1 MMKTRLNPQK
11 LWIFGTIAFGGL
23 ALLSFTNEQN
33 EGKAAEKPN
42 VIVIY
47 TDDLGWKELSY
58 SGNTRL
64 KTPNIDQLAAEGTQF
79 TQAYSSAPICSPSR
93 AGLVTG
99 RYQQRFGFEYLTP
112 LEQPIDPNNDP
123 RKVYAKPTEKRLSLR
138 ETNIDP
144 EQFAKI
150 KKGIPETE
158 LTFGEIFKSA
168 GYATALIGKWHLG
181 EVEGYFPDQHGFD
194 YFFGCLN
201 WGSLFA
207 YEDNPDVISRP
218 PYYSDKLA
226 ASRTGSYRWVKGR
239 EEVIEKGYIT
249 DVLADESIQFI
260 EKSTKAKKPFFL
272 YLPFTAVHDPLQAK
286 KSDFEQIKSV
296 QDSATR
302 IQLAMTK
309 SLDDAVGKINNYLK
323 KNGLDKNT
331 IIFFSSD
338 NGGPTYY
345 RTVDNSPLRGGKLS
359 HFEGGI
365 RVPYFIKYPNVI
377 PSGKVYNLPVSNLD
391 IFPTALAA
399 AGLAVPD
406 ARQIDGVNLIPYIS
420 GKNTARPHETLFWRN
435 GFSKAARKGDWKL
448 YVNDRNG
455 VKFLFDLA
463 KDPGETTDVS
473 KSNPDKLK
481 ELENELKNWESQL
494 VDPKWPNRSTTLLEV
509 GKDFFYF
516 PI

>member
-1 MMKTRLNPQK
+1 MKKIK
-11 LWIFGTIAFGGL
+11 LLTYTGIATLGVA
-23 ALLSFTNEQN
+23 ALIALSGANNADSAKQ
-33 EGKAAEKPN
+33 PN

-64 KTPNIDQLAAEGTQF
+64 KTPNIDQLSAEGTRF

-123 RKVYAKPTEKRLSLR
+123 RKVYRKPVEKRVSVN
-138 ETNIDP
+138 EFDVDP
-144 EQFAKI
+144 EKFAKI
-150 KKGIPETE
+150 KKGIPESE
-158 LTFGEIFKSA
+158 LTFGEIFKNA

-181 EVEGYFPDQHGFD
+181 EVEGYFPDQNGFD

-201 WGSLFA
+201 WGSLFG
-207 YEDNPDVISRP
+207 YEDDPTIVSSP
-218 PYYSDKLA
+218 AYYSDKLP
-226 ASRTGSYRWVKGR
+226 ASRTGSYRWVRGR
-239 EEVIEKGYIT
+239 EEVIEKRYIT
-249 DVLADESIQFI
+249 DVLTDESIQFI
-260 EKSTKAKKPFFL
+260 EKNKNKPFFL

-286 KSDFEQIKSV
+286 KSDFDQITSV
-296 QDSATR
+296 NDTNTR

-309 SLDDAVGKINNYLK
+309 SLDDNIGKLNDYLK

-331 IIFFSSD
+331 LIFFSSD

-345 RTVDNSPLRGGKLS
+345 RTVDNTPLKGGKLS

-365 RVPYFIKYPNVI
+365 RVPFFIKYPNVI
-377 PSGKVYNLPVSNLD
+377 PAGKVYDLPVSNLD
-391 IFPTALAA
+391 IFATAVAA
-399 AGLAVPD
+399 AGLKVPD
-406 ARQIDGVNLIPYIS
+406 GRQIDGVNLIPFVN

-435 GFSKAARKGDWKL
+435 GYSKAARKGDWKL

-455 VKFLFDLA
+455 VKYLYDLA
-463 KDPGETTDVS
+463 KDPSETTDLS
-473 KSNPDKLK
+473 KVNTDKFK
-481 ELENELKNWESQL
+481 ELEAELKNWESNL
-494 VDPKWPNRSTTLLEV
+494 LDPKWPARRSTLLEV
-509 GKDFFYF
+509 GKDLFFF